1 MAKPV
6 AVMVA
11 GPNGAGRSS
20 IAPGLIARTL
30 GILEFVNADLIARG
44 LAGFNPNSAAA
55 TAGRIMLR
63 RLDELA
69 EAQLSFAFETT
80 GASRSFARRIASWKR
95 TGYRFLLTFVWVEN
109 SSISIE
115 RVARRVQLGGHDVP
129 AETIRRR
136 YHRRLVNLF
145 DLCCPIADHGS
156 SWTILESETLY
167 LLQRAVQ
174 AERKSFTKRT
184 HGKGSFERQP
194 WRERNVE

>member
-1 MAKPV
+1 
-6 AVMVA
+6 
-11 GPNGAGRSS
+11 
-20 IAPGLIARTL
+20 
-30 GILEFVNADLIARG
+30 VNADLIARG

-55 TAGRIMLR
+55 AAGRIMLR

-69 EAQLSFAFETT
+69 AAQLSFAFETT

-145 DLCCPIADHGS
+145 DLCCPIADGWQLLDNS
-156 SWTILESETLY
+156 GIGNAILVAEGGTGRTQVIHEEDTWKRII
-167 LLQRAVQ
+167 RAT
-174 AERKSFTKRT
+174 AMART
-184 HGKGSFERQP
+184 EC
-194 WRERNVE
+194 